1 MMLVNFKKL
10 VRIAGQAVLPGKTPA
25 VTGAIGYR
33 ALLITLRWSKHIRLF
48 LAQNGI
54 GRGVEKNSYLYT
66 VQIKKL

>member
-54 GRGVEKNSYLYT
+54 GYREEGWKKIRICILY
-66 VQIKKL
+66 K